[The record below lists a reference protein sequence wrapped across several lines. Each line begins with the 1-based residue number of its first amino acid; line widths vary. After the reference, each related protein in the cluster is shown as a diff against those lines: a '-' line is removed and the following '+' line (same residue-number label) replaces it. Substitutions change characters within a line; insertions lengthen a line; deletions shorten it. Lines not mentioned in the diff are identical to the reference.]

1 MLKPKRA
8 SWLPVV
14 AAIIRKENKVLLGQR
29 PPGKSL
35 GGLWEFPGGKIEL
48 GESPEKALHRE
59 LKEELGID
67 ADIGEL
73 RVVTT
78 HNYGEVGVLLVFF
91 EVNFWKGEPKNIYHS
106 QLKWVTVEELRQ
118 TELPE
123 ANKLVLHKI
132 IECIL

>member
-1 MLKPKRA
+1 MLKPKRP

-14 AAIIRKENKVLLGQR
+14 AGIIRKENKVLLGQR

-35 GGLWEFPGGKIEL
+35 AGLWEFPGGKIEL

-59 LKEELGID
+59 LEEELGID
-67 ADIGEL
+67 ADIGAL
-73 RVVTT
+73 RIVTT

-91 EVNFWKGEPKNIYHS
+91 EVNFWKGEPKTIYHS
-106 QLKWVTVEELRQ
+106 QLKWVTIEELRQ

-132 IECIL
+132 IECLV